1 MQLKKIRNLIFI
13 GAIIIM
19 VVIVFIGLNQQPEV
33 EEPFDN
39 EGRYDSTVLNNMGV
53 IYNNSLDIA
62 HLNNGYSE
70 SANCPWGVPHNG
82 LDYIFYNNSIVIAA
96 APGLVEEIYI
106 GWQILP
112 YHNIYWVSVQ
122 IKFNES
128 VTINYGFEGNSADAA
143 VWSQQEAMLDVEIGD
158 WVAKGDQIG
167 RFLRPTEYDHVH
179 FSIYRYNQAICP
191 RLVMGEDDYNEIM
204 SMIHTFQPTWEL
216 CYP

>member
-39 EGRYDSTVLNNMGV
+39 EGRYDSTILNNMGV
-53 IYNNSLDIA
+53 IYNDSLDIA
-62 HLNNGYSE
+62 HWNNGYSE
-70 SANCPWGVPHNG
+70 SANCPWGVTHNG

-112 YHNIYWVSVQ
+112 YNNIYWVSVQ

-128 VTINYGFEGNSADAA
+128 VTIIYGFEGNSADAA
-143 VWSQQEAMLDVEIGD
+143 VWSQQEVMFDVEIGD

-204 SMIHTFQPTWEL
+204 SLIHTFQPTWEL